1 MGVKYHALRSH
12 EYESTEI
19 NEDDLSGNRV
29 VLPKILG
36 LIPSISFI
44 FGLIVGTG
52 IFVTPTGVLRG
63 SSGSVGISLIVWVLG
78 AFLSATGAMCLT
90 ELTLYFRQSGG
101 NYVFLRS
108 AYGPIVGFLQ
118 VWITF
123 FVFSTC
129 SSAIQSIVI
138 VNFLLTPL
146 IGSCSSVPE
155 VGVKLGASCVFRK
168 YTHVCF

>member
-1 MGVKYHALRSH
+1 MGVRYHALRSH
-12 EYESTEI
+12 ESEAAETD
-19 NEDDLSGNRV
+19 EDDLSGNKV
-29 VLPKILG
+29 VLPRILG

-63 SSGSVGISLIVWVLG
+63 SSGSVGISLIVWVLV

-101 NYVFLRS
+101 SYVFLSS
-108 AYGPIVGFLQ
+108 AYGPIIGFLQ

-123 FVFSTC
+123 FVFSPCT
-129 SSAIQSIVI
+129 SAIQSIVI

-146 IGSCSSVPE
+146 IGACGSIPE

-168 YTHVCF
+168 YTQV